1 MSIEA
6 VIAAALQRDSA
17 SLDVASANIV
27 NSNTPGF
34 KAMSL
39 YWNDVLSADNSVVEN
54 VATTHTNTTS
64 GKSVTAD
71 NALDVYLAPGLY
83 LTVDTPNGPRYTR
96 DGRLTVSANGTL
108 THISGYALEA
118 SSGDLRFN
126 PETSSIA
133 ADGSILDKEKTV
145 AKLNI
150 VSIAAPDVD
159 PTYGSQQLFSARSTQ
174 APNGKGPLLTSGAW
188 EASNVDMTA
197 ETIRVLELSRHF
209 DAAQRVMRQFDT
221 LTDQTIDKL
230 SRNT

>member
-27 NSNTPGF
+27 NSSTPGF

-39 YWNDVLSADNSVVEN
+39 YWNDILAADSSVVEN
-54 VATTHTNTTS
+54 VASTHTNTNS
-64 GKSVTAD
+64 GKIVTTD
-71 NALDVYLAPGLY
+71 NPLDVFLAPGLY
-83 LTVDTPNGPRYTR
+83 LTVNTPEGPRYTR
-96 DGRLTVSANGTL
+96 DGRLTVSASGVL
-108 THISGYALEA
+108 THISGYALDS
-118 SSGDLRFN
+118 SSGELHFN
-126 PETSSIA
+126 PATGSIA
-133 ADGSILDKEKTV
+133 ADGSILDKEKTI

-150 VSIAAPDVD
+150 VSIASPDWD
-159 PTYGSQQLFSARSTQ
+159 PLHGSQQLFSAKSTQ
-174 APNGKGPLLTSGAW
+174 TPNSRGPLLTTGAW

-209 DAAQRVMRQFDT
+209 DAAQRVLRQFDT

-230 SRNT
+230 GRSA